1 MLVSGTPWQAAL
13 FAYWLANG
21 CYGWITTSEG
31 IYLASQKGAPEAMVC
46 CTSSGGEIGAI
57 IGGDPTIPPI
67 GEAIGE
73 TGGPDD
79 LIFHAST
86 SCRHIQ
92 HNKQYSWPV

>member
-1 MLVSGTPWQAAL
+1 
-13 FAYWLANG
+13 
-21 CYGWITTSEG
+21 
-31 IYLASQKGAPEAMVC
+31 MVC

-67 GEAIGE
+67 GEPPMPAIGE
-73 TGGPDD
+73 AGGPDD

-92 HNKQYSWPV
+92 HNKLYLWPADL